1 MTNTFKNGI
10 RASVTTVTT
19 VYTAPGGTTAT
30 VIGLVVANAAGADTT
45 ATVKVIDN
53 SATVTANL
61 CLATPV
67 PAASNLNVLNNNN
80 RVVLEAGD
88 SITVT
93 CVAACDVVVSVMEI
107 S

>member
-1 MTNTFKNGI
+1 MANTFKNGVK
-10 RASVTTVTT
+10 ANVTTVQT
-19 VYTAPGGTTAT
+19 VYTAPAATTST

-45 ATVKVIDN
+45 ATVKVVDS
-53 SATVTANL
+53 SAAVTANL
-61 CLATPV
+61 CLSTPV

-80 RVVLEAGD
+80 RVVLETGD

-93 CVAACDVVVSVMEI
+93 CAAACDVVVSVLEI

>member
-1 MTNTFKNGI
+1 MTNTFKNGVK
-10 RASVTTVTT
+10 ASVTTVTT
-19 VYTAPGGTTAT
+19 IYTAPSLTTAT

-45 ATVKVIDN
+45 ATVKVI
-53 SATVTANL
+53 SSGTSVTANL

-80 RVVLEAGD
+80 RVVLQAGD

-93 CVAACDVVVSVMEI
+93 CVAACDVVVSVLEI

>member
-10 RASVTTVTT
+10 KASVTTVQT
-19 VYTAPGGTTAT
+19 VYTCPGATTAT
-30 VIGLVVANAAGADTT
+30 IVGLVVANAAGADTT

-53 SATVTANL
+53 SAAVTANL
-61 CLATPV
+61 CLVTPV

-80 RVVLEAGD
+80 RVVLEAAD

-93 CVAACDVVVSVMEI
+93 CAAACDVVVSVLEI

>member
-10 RASVTTVTT
+10 KATVTT
-19 VYTAPGGTTAT
+19 VQTVYTCPGGTTAT
-30 VIGLVVANAAGADTT
+30 VIGLVVANAAGSDTT

-61 CLATPV
+61 CLVTPV

-80 RVVLEAGD
+80 RVVLEAAD

-93 CVAACDVVVSVMEI
+93 CVAACDVVVSVLEI